1 MFLFIVDTVVD
12 TTFFPTFSNHV
23 LALQCHSPIEVLDLR
38 KPNQT
43 IGRWIPK
50 SSQPLLFCDV
60 SWIVKLNSCVL
71 KHVQMLEWES
81 KKKHDQVVHSSV
93 HIILNRCSTKFPW
106 SLASSTWSKLLEKA
120 ACISGK
126 LWQTSPQNQPLQLL
140 LTKTGAF
147 CYFWCFPRV
156 QRLEISIMFNLSGKA
171 MDKFV
176 KEEEERG
183 NKTRNRIFISF
194 DGLKQVRL
202 SLQGRTAAT
211 HIIPVDI
218 KFPTKPSTLAKL

>member
-1 MFLFIVDTVVD
+1 MIYTIYRNTVQNTSRHIREKVVMVSPRFTMFQYIIYIHIYQLYITCTCYSLSMFLFIVDTVVD

-81 KKKHDQVVHSSV
+81 KKKNTIKLSILQFTSFWIVAAPSWFRVLLPRSS
-93 HIILNRCSTKFPW
+93 S
-106 SLASSTWSKLLEKA
+106 SLT
-120 ACISGK
+120 
-126 LWQTSPQNQPLQLL
+126 
-140 LTKTGAF
+140 
-147 CYFWCFPRV
+147 
-156 QRLEISIMFNLSGKA
+156 NLSMAFPDKLNMMDISNLWTRGKHQ
-171 MDKFV
+171 K
-176 KEEEERG
+176 
-183 NKTRNRIFISF
+183 
-194 DGLKQVRL
+194 
-202 SLQGRTAAT
+202 
-211 HIIPVDI
+211 
-218 KFPTKPSTLAKL
+218 